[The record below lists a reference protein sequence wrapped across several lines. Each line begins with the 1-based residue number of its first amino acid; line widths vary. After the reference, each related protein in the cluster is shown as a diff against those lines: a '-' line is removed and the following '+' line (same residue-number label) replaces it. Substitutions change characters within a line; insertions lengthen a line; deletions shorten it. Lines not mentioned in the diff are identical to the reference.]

1 MNRFI
6 IAIQGLYRVQGKYMR
21 TVLDLLQCT
30 MSISYHVQIV
40 YIQDYESVADTRFCQ
55 EKVSFQLTAYI

>member
-1 MNRFI
+1 
-6 IAIQGLYRVQGKYMR
+6 VQGKYMR

-40 YIQDYESVADTRFCQ
+40 YTRLW
-55 EKVSFQLTAYI
+55 VSCRYSILSGKGIFPIDRIHLVLKKRV